1 MDRYK
6 HFILISDGCNLQN
19 RNKILASALS
29 DLAKQADLTI
39 EQLYPEKGHTMMEA
53 DSVHSTL

>member
-6 HFILISDGCNLQN
+6 HFILISDGCNPQN

-29 DLAKQADLTI
+29 DLAKKADLTI